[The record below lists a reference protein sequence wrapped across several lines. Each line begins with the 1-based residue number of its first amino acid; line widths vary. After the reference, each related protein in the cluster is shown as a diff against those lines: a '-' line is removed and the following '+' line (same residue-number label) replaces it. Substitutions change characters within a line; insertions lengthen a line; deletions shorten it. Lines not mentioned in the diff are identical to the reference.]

1 MYSIDDHWVIATSW
15 WSPNSTT
22 PGRDSGKWISR
33 IQLTTLLTCN
43 WKGAGEEEEEEED
56 DYDDDEYA
64 EEVEGGGKDSTA
76 LSSVKRGRDRE
87 EEEADGHEDAKKVK
101 A

>member
-56 DYDDDEYA
+56 DDDDEYA
-64 EEVEGGGKDSTA
+64 EEVEGGGKDSAA